1 MTLAL
6 GMDDYPDPSVELLVS
21 RLKTALHDEE
31 PTSVERV
38 KVLEAELVE
47 ARKEIQRILSHSHQ
61 VQESLEQVFQD
72 DQAKRLLIEE
82 MEHGIS
88 ELRSQQHEAELRQ
101 MKALEDERAKVV
113 DQLSQDHAI
122 AIDQLA
128 QDHATAIDQLSQD
141 YATLK
146 MQLAEKSLELD
157 VALEQLEHYF
167 LQSRQKTMMLE
178 KYEKLQEKSVALL
191 RSSCVG

>member
-1 MTLAL
+1 
-6 GMDDYPDPSVELLVS
+6 MDDYPDPSVELLVS

-82 MEHGIS
+82 MEHGMS
-88 ELRSQQHEAELRQ
+88 ELRSQQHEAELWQ

-122 AIDQLA
+122 AIDQL
-128 QDHATAIDQLSQD
+128 SQD
-141 YATLK
+141 YAALK

-191 RSSCVG
+191 RSSCIG